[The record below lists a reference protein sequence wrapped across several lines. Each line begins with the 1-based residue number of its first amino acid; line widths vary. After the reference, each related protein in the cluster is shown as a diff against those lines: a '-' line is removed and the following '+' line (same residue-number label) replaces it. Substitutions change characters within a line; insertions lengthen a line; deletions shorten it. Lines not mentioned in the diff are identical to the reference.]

1 MKPFILGISGLK
13 LTQEEIELFRTNPVA
28 GFILFGR
35 NIESKLQLKELTSSL
50 KSIYLDR
57 SVPIY
62 IDQEGGRVAR
72 VKPPVSK
79 RLYPSAAHFAEIY
92 DSNPID
98 AKQELRA
105 NYMELMSELKSFGI
119 DSPCAPVCD
128 LYFEWASDVI
138 GDRSYGATP
147 GKVITLAKSAI
158 MGIEHA
164 GGIPFIKHIPG
175 HGRARVDSHYDLPI
189 VDTPINELED
199 TDFRVFKELA
209 SEKVYA
215 MTAHII
221 YTNLDKSLPATISPP
236 VIKYVRDNI
245 GFKGTLVTDDINM
258 YALHGEVGKVRST
271 LKKVIQLAQDNK
283 DWKKDYSDS
292 LTELFDFDTAGMGTI
307 EVIELCRKKLS
318 LTKSDFIE
326 SLKNVTKM
334 SLKAG
339 CDIVL
344 HCSGDIDEMK
354 AILQVSI

>member
-1 MKPFILGISGLK
+1 MKPFILGISGFK
-13 LTQEEIELFRTNPVA
+13 LTESEIELFKTNSVA
-28 GFILFGR
+28 GFILFSR
-35 NIESKLQLKELTSSL
+35 NIESKLQLKDLTSSL
-50 KSIYLDR
+50 KAIYPDR
-57 SVPIY
+57 SIPIY

-72 VKPPVSK
+72 IRPPVSK

-92 DSNPID
+92 DSNPVS
-98 AKQELRA
+98 AKQELKA
-105 NYMELMSELKSFGI
+105 NYIELMSELKSLGI

-128 LYFEWASDVI
+128 LYFEWANDVI
-138 GDRSYGATP
+138 GDRSYGATAE
-147 GKVITLAKSAI
+147 KVIALAKSAI
-158 MGIEHA
+158 IGIEHA
-164 GGIPFIKHIPG
+164 GGVPFIKHIPG

-189 VDTPINELED
+189 VDAPLTELED

-209 SEKVYA
+209 REKVYA

-221 YTNLDKSLPATISPP
+221 YTNLDKSLPATISPT
-236 VIKYVRDNI
+236 VIKYIRDNI

-258 YALHGEVGKVRST
+258 YALHGEVGKIRST
-271 LKKVIQLAQDNK
+271 LKKVIQLAQGNK

-292 LTELFDFDTAGMGTI
+292 LTELFDFDTASMGTI
-307 EVIELCRKKLS
+307 EIIELCRKKLS

-334 SLKAG
+334 SLEVG

-344 HCSGDIDEMK
+344 HCSGDLDEMK

>member
-1 MKPFILGISGLK
+1 MKPFILGISTTK
-13 LTQEEIELFRTNPVA
+13 LTEDELELFKNHPVS
-28 GFILFGR
+28 GFILFSR
-35 NIESKLQLKELTSSL
+35 NIESKLQLKNLTSSL
-50 KSIYLDR
+50 KAIYPDKN
-57 SVPIY
+57 VPIY
-62 IDQEGGRVAR
+62 VDQEGGRVAR
-72 VKPPVSK
+72 VKPPVAK

-92 DSNPID
+92 DSNPVN
-98 AKQELRA
+98 AKQELKA
-105 NYMELMSELKSFGI
+105 SYTELMNELKELGI

-128 LYFEWASDVI
+128 LYFDWANDVI
-138 GDRSYGATP
+138 GDRSFGATP
-147 GKVITLAKSAI
+147 EKVISLVKSAI
-158 MGIEHA
+158 LGIEHA
-164 GGIPFIKHIPG
+164 KGIPFIKHIPG

-189 VDTPINELED
+189 VDATLSELED

-236 VIKYVRDNI
+236 VIKYIRENI
-245 GFKGTLVTDDINM
+245 GFKGTIVTDDIGM
-258 YALHGEVGKVRST
+258 YALHGEVGKKRSI
-271 LKKVIQLAQDNK
+271 LKKVIQLAQSNQ

-292 LTELFDFDTAGMGTI
+292 LADFFDFDLTDVGTLEI
-307 EVIELCRKKLS
+307 TELCKKKLA

-334 SLKAG
+334 SLAAG

-344 HCSGDIDEMK
+344 HCSGDIDEAK

>member
-1 MKPFILGISGLK
+1 MKPFILGISGFK
-13 LTQEEIELFRTNPVA
+13 LTEAEIELFKTNPVA
-28 GFILFGR
+28 GFILFSR
-35 NIESKLQLKELTSSL
+35 NIESKLQLKDLTSSL
-50 KSIYLDR
+50 KAIYPDR
-57 SVPIY
+57 DVPIY

-72 VKPPVSK
+72 IKPQVSK

-92 DSNPID
+92 DSDPID
-98 AKQELRA
+98 AKQELKA
-105 NYMELMSELKSFGI
+105 NYIELMSELKSLGI

-147 GKVITLAKSAI
+147 EKVITLAKSAI
-158 MGIEHA
+158 IGIEHA

-175 HGRARVDSHYDLPI
+175 HGRARVDSHYDLPV
-189 VDTPINELED
+189 VDTPLAELED

-209 SEKVYA
+209 KEKVYA

-236 VIKYVRDNI
+236 VIKYIRDNI
-245 GFKGTLVTDDINM
+245 GFKGILITDDINM
-258 YALHGEVGKVRST
+258 YALHGEVGKIRST
-271 LKKVIQLAQDNK
+271 LKKVIQLAQGNQ

-292 LTELFDFDTAGMGTI
+292 LTELFDFDIADIGTI
-307 EVIELCRKKLS
+307 EITELCRKKLS

-326 SLKNVTKM
+326 SLQNVTKM
-334 SLKAG
+334 SLEAG

-344 HCSGDIDEMK
+344 HCSGDIDEME

>member
-13 LTQEEIELFRTNPVA
+13 LTQEEMELFRNHAIV
-28 GFILFGR
+28 GFILFSR

-50 KSIYLDR
+50 KAIYPDR
-57 SVPIY
+57 NVPIY

-72 VKPPVSK
+72 IKPPVSK
-79 RLYPSAAHFAEIY
+79 RLYPSATHFAEIY
-92 DSNPID
+92 DTNPVS
-98 AKQELRA
+98 AKQELKA
-105 NYMELMSELKSFGI
+105 NYIELTSELKNFGI

-147 GKVITLAKSAI
+147 EKVIALAKSAI
-158 MGIEHA
+158 LGIEHA

-175 HGRARVDSHYDLPI
+175 HGRAKVDSHYDLPV
-189 VDTPINELED
+189 VDATLTELED

-209 SEKVYA
+209 NEKVYA

-221 YTNLDKSLPATISPP
+221 YTNLDKLLPATISPT
-236 VIKYVRDNI
+236 VITYIRNNI

-258 YALHGEVGKVRST
+258 YALHGEVGKKRSI
-271 LKKVIQLAQDNK
+271 LKKVIQLAQSNQ

-292 LTELFDFDTAGMGTI
+292 LADFFDFDMADIGTLEI
-307 EVIELCRKKLS
+307 TELCRKKLA

-334 SLKAG
+334 SLEAG